1 MVMKEGRGHY
11 GQAIG
16 ILTLDTR
23 FPRIPGDVGN
33 ASSYYFPVKLKRVVG
48 ATVKRVVTERDP
60 ALLQPFIKAAQEL
73 EKEGVRAIT
82 TSCGFLAMFQKE
94 MTEAVKI
101 PVFTSAL
108 MMVPLV
114 YRMLG
119 RHQIVGILT
128 ADSTALTKQHLQGAG
143 IESIP
148 LAIAGMQDKTE
159 FATAILD
166 DTLTIDPEKVE
177 YEMVSVA
184 QQLVETNPEI
194 GALVL
199 ECANMPPYT
208 FAIHTATGLPVFDL
222 YDFINFVY
230 NAVVVQERFTK
241 GFL

>member
-1 MVMKEGRGHY
+1 MIIRGGRLHY

-33 ASSYYFPVKLKRVVG
+33 ASSYDFPVKFKRVKG
-48 ATVKRVVTERDP
+48 ATVKRVVTEGDP
-60 ALLQPFIKAAQEL
+60 RLLQPFIKAAQEL
-73 EKEGVRAIT
+73 EREGVRAIT
-82 TSCGFLAMFQKE
+82 TSCGFLAMFQDE
-94 MTEAVKI
+94 LADAVRI

-119 RHQIVGILT
+119 RYQKVGILT
-128 ADSTALTKQHLQGAG
+128 ADSTALTTKHLQGAG

-148 LAIAGMQDKTE
+148 LAIAGMQDQPAFT
-159 FATAILD
+159 TAILD
-166 DTLTIDPEKVE
+166 DTFTINAGQVE
-177 YEMVSVA
+177 QEMVNVA

-194 GALVL
+194 GAFVL

-208 FAIHTATGLPVFDL
+208 FALHTATRLPVFDL

-230 NAVVVQERFTK
+230 TAVVVQDRFTK